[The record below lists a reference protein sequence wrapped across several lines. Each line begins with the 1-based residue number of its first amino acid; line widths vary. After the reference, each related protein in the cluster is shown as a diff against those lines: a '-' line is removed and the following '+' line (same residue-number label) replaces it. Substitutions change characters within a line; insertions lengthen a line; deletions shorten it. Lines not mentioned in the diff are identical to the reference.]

1 MIYGQGNHP
10 SFQSSSDPFV
20 PTRSVDGFRA
30 VCYSC
35 AVAETLVINEIFHS
49 IQGESSYAG
58 LPCVFVRLT
67 ACNLR
72 CTWCDTTYSFNEGK
86 PLALGDV
93 IVKVLE
99 YNCPLV
105 EITGGEPLL
114 QPNVYPLM
122 ARLCDLGKRVLLET
136 SGSIDVSAVDPRV
149 VKIMDLKCPGS
160 GECDRNCYENIRLL
174 DKKDEVKFVIADRAD
189 YDWARRTMTEHQL
202 TRICTV
208 LFSPVWGVLPLKTLA
223 DWVMADQLPVRLQTQ
238 LHKHIWGA
246 DARGV

>member
-1 MIYGQGNHP
+1 M
-10 SFQSSSDPFV
+10 
-20 PTRSVDGFRA
+20 
-30 VCYSC
+30 
-35 AVAETLVINEIFHS
+35 
-49 IQGESSYAG
+49 
-58 LPCVFVRLT
+58 
-67 ACNLR
+67 
-72 CTWCDTTYSFNEGK
+72 
-86 PLALGDV
+86 ALGEV

-114 QPNVYPLM
+114 QPNVFPLM

-136 SGSIDVSAVDPRV
+136 GGSIDVSPVDPRV

-160 GECDRNCYENIRLL
+160 GECSRNCYDNIRLL

-189 YDWARRTMTEHQL
+189 YDWARRMMTEHQL
-202 TRICTV
+202 TGLCTV
-208 LFSPVWGVLPLKTLA
+208 LFSPVWNTLPLKTLA
-223 DWVMADQLPVRLQTQ
+223 DWVLADQLPVRLQTQ

>member
-1 MIYGQGNHP
+1 
-10 SFQSSSDPFV
+10 
-20 PTRSVDGFRA
+20 
-30 VCYSC
+30 
-35 AVAETLVINEIFHS
+35 VADTLVINEIFQS

-72 CTWCDTTYSFNEGK
+72 CSWCDTTYSFHGGRPMK
-86 PLALGDV
+86 IGDV

-114 QPNVYPLM
+114 QPNVFPLM
-122 ARLCDLGKRVLLET
+122 TRLCDLGKRVLLET
-136 SGSIDVSAVDPRV
+136 SGSMDVSQVDPRV

-160 GECDRNCYENIRLL
+160 GEDGKNLYVNIRHL

-189 YDWARRTMTEHQL
+189 YDWAKNALVEYGL
-202 TRICTV
+202 SGICTV
-208 LFSPVWGVLPLKTLA
+208 LFSPVWDKLALKTLA
-223 DWVMADQLPVRLQTQ
+223 EWILADKLPVRMQTQ
-238 LHKHIWGA
+238 WHKYIWGA
-246 DARGV
+246 DVHGV

>member
-1 MIYGQGNHP
+1 M
-10 SFQSSSDPFV
+10 
-20 PTRSVDGFRA
+20 
-30 VCYSC
+30 
-35 AVAETLVINEIFHS
+35 AETLVINEIFYS

-58 LPCVFVRLT
+58 LPCAFVRLT

-72 CTWCDTTYSFNEGK
+72 CTWCDTPYSFHEGQ
-86 PLALGDV
+86 PMTLGDV

-114 QPNVYPLM
+114 QPNVFPLM
-122 ARLCDLGKRVLLET
+122 TRLCDLGKHVLLET
-136 SGSIDVSAVDPRV
+136 SGSVDVSRVDPRV

-160 GECDRNCYENIRLL
+160 GEAAKNLYENLRHL

-189 YDWARRTMTEHQL
+189 YDWAKQMLAERSVAG
-202 TRICTV
+202 ICTV
-208 LFSPVWGVLPLKTLA
+208 LFAPVWEKLPLKTLA
-223 DWVMADQLPVRLQTQ
+223 DWILADKLPVRMQTQ
-238 LHKHIWGA
+238 WHKYIWGA

>member
-1 MIYGQGNHP
+1 MA
-10 SFQSSSDPFV
+10 D
-20 PTRSVDGFRA
+20 
-30 VCYSC
+30 
-35 AVAETLVINEIFHS
+35 TLVINEIFYS
-49 IQGESSYAG
+49 VQGESSYAG

-72 CTWCDTTYSFNEGK
+72 CNWCDTTYSFHEGK
-86 PLALGDV
+86 PMTIGDV

-114 QPNVYPLM
+114 QPNVFPLM

-136 SGSIDVSAVDPRV
+136 SGSIDASQVDPRV

-160 GECDRNCYENIRLL
+160 GECDKNVYENIRFL

-189 YDWARRTMTEHQL
+189 FDWAKHTMAEHQL
-202 TRICTV
+202 ASVCTV
-208 LFSPVWGVLPLKTLA
+208 LFSPVWEKLALKDLA
-223 DWVMADQLPVRLQTQ
+223 EWILTDKLPVRLQTQ
-238 LHKHIWGA
+238 WHKYIWGA